1 MSETQS
7 FMSLAFSEMLPTP
20 HLLISLFHTVFDDL
34 FGTYSH
40 HLRFV
45 LLTFSAMS
53 TNHHLLL
60 IFPCHDKCVM
70 VSLISYY
77 YMSNPFQFYFPPLLC
92 DVCHSRLLRSSFH
105 NVYGQ
110 LSFISYVF
118 IPLNLVSLT
127 ISVMST
133 VPYFLISSFHIFW
146 YLHSIMSLTSCPSS
160 LMCSY
165 HLTLLPSPSQWCLS
179 PHVF

>member
-1 MSETQS
+1 
-7 FMSLAFSEMLPTP
+7 MSLAFSEMLPTP
-20 HLLISLFHTVFDDL
+20 HLLISLFHIVFDDL

-77 YMSNPFQFYFPPLLC
+77 YMSNTISILLPSASLRCLPFQTSEIFIPQCLWPAILHLLCVHTTQPCFPHHLC
-92 DVCHSRLLRSSFH
+92 DVYRSIFSDIF
-105 NVYGQ
+105 
-110 LSFISYVF
+110 
-118 IPLNLVSLT
+118 
-127 ISVMST
+127 
-133 VPYFLISSFHIFW
+133 VPYFSDIF
-146 YLHSIMSLTSCPSS
+146 IP
-160 LMCSY
+160 
-165 HLTLLPSPSQWCLS
+165 
-179 PHVF
+179 